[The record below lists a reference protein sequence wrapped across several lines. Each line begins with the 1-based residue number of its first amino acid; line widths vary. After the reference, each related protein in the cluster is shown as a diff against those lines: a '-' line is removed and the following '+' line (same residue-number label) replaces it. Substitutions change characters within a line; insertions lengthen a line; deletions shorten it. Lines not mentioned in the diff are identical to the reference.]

1 MKRIQAGMY
10 YTILLVVIAGMT
22 GCSQSVPDQTVRT
35 MKALTLNGD
44 SEFLTAGRAEWQPLQ
59 HGSVISIG
67 DTIRTGNEG
76 VVYVEINDGSL
87 LGITPGT
94 QASIVEFSSAMK
106 DPQTLVDLSAGK
118 VFVRVTK
125 ELGKGKFEVR
135 TPVLTGSVVGS
146 KMSVQYIPSL
156 KSADV
161 ACFDGK
167 VDTKIS
173 YEPEENM
180 TACHLIPGVKLS
192 ASSDD
197 EWTVKKCEH
206 PVKVQQLE
214 VQEFSD
220 WEQIYIDIEYM
231 KQTEAANFATQTKEA
246 RFTHTP
252 TPTEVIIPTDT
263 FTPGPSLTPSLTP
276 RATLLPTLVYHS
288 EPLSAAEI
296 ANQGTHSYTKKAT
309 YSGDCSGP
317 ASTTETLTIQFE
329 NGSMSIAGSLTL
341 GKVAENTYQA
351 ENDGD
356 SLSVILSETGFHASG
371 SCVEWDF
378 IRQ

>member
-1 MKRIQAGMY
+1 MKRFRTGVLFL
-10 YTILLVVIAGMT
+10 ILLVVFAGVASCSSTATNQAVRSMT
-22 GCSQSVPDQTVRT
+22 
-35 MKALTLNGD
+35 ALTLHGD
-44 SEFLTAGRAEWQPLQ
+44 SEILPAGKSEWQPLQ
-59 HGSVISIG
+59 HGSVIVIG

-76 VVYVEINDGSL
+76 LVYIEMNDGSL
-87 LGITPGT
+87 LGIAPNSE
-94 QASIVEFSSAMK
+94 ASMVEFSSGMK
-106 DPQTLVDLSAGK
+106 DPQTLVDLTGGK

-125 ELGKGKFEVR
+125 ELGKGRFEVR

-156 KSADV
+156 KTADV

-173 YEPEENM
+173 YDPEENM

-192 ASSDD
+192 ANSDD

-220 WEQIYIDIEYM
+220 WEQMYIDIENM
-231 KQTEAANFATQTKEA
+231 KQTEAAKYATQTKAA

-252 TPTEVIIPTDT
+252 TPTEVISPTDT
-263 FTPGPSLTPSLTP
+263 LTAGPSLTPSLTA
-276 RATLLPTLVYHS
+276 RATLLPTLEYHL

-296 ANQGTHSYTKKAT
+296 ANQGTHTYTKKAT
-309 YSGDCSGP
+309 YSDGCSGP

-356 SLSVILSETGFHASG
+356 SLSIVLRETGFHATG
-371 SCVEWDF
+371 SCVDWDF

>member
-1 MKRIQAGMY
+1 MKKILSGIY
-10 YTILLVVIAGMT
+10 FIILLILFNIIT
-22 GCSQSVPDQTVRT
+22 GCSPTQTGSSSRT
-35 MKALTLNGD
+35 MKALTVYGD
-44 SEFLTAGRAEWQPLQ
+44 SEIQPAGNSTWMPLQ
-59 HGSVISIG
+59 HGSAIQIG
-67 DTIRTGNEG
+67 DTIRTGFEG
-76 VVYVEINDGSL
+76 SVYIEMSDGSL

-94 QASIVEFSSAMK
+94 QASIVEFSSSMK

-125 ELGKGKFEVR
+125 ELGEGKFEVR

-146 KMSVQYIPSL
+146 KMSVKYIPSL

-173 YEPEENM
+173 YDPEENM
-180 TACHLIPGVKLS
+180 IACHLIPGVKLS
-192 ASSDD
+192 ASDDD

-220 WEQIYIDIEYM
+220 WEQMYIDIENM
-231 KQTEAANFATQTKEA
+231 KLTEAAKYSTQTKA
-246 RFTHTP
+246 AKFTHTP
-252 TPTEVIIPTDT
+252 SPTEEIIPTDT
-263 FTPGPSLTPSLTP
+263 YTPGPSLTPSLTP
-276 RATLLPTLVYHS
+276 RATLLPTLIYQA
-288 EPLSAAEI
+288 EPLTAAET
-296 ANQGTHSYTKKAT
+296 ANQGTHTYTKKAT
-309 YSGDCSGP
+309 YSDGCKGP
-317 ASTTETLTIQFE
+317 ASATETLTIQFE
-329 NGSMSIAGSLTL
+329 NGTMSIAGSLTL
-341 GKVAENTYQA
+341 GKVADNTYQA

-356 SLSVILSETGFHASG
+356 ALTVTLNGSGFHASG
-371 SCVEWDF
+371 SCVEWEF

>member
-1 MKRIQAGMY
+1 MKKIQSGIFFIIMLFLFH
-10 YTILLVVIAGMT
+10 IIAG
-22 GCSQSVPDQTVRT
+22 CSPSQTDSSSRT
-35 MKALTLNGD
+35 MKALTVHGD
-44 SEFLTAGRAEWQPLQ
+44 SEILPAGNSTWMPLQ
-59 HGSVISIG
+59 HGSAIQIG
-67 DTIRTGNEG
+67 DTIRTGFEG
-76 VVYVEINDGSL
+76 SVYIEMSDGSL

-94 QASIVEFSSAMK
+94 QASIVEFSSSMK

-125 ELGKGKFEVR
+125 ALGEGKFEVR

-173 YEPEENM
+173 YDPEENM

-192 ASSDD
+192 ASDDD

-220 WEQIYIDIEYM
+220 WEQMYLDIENM
-231 KQTEAANFATQTKEA
+231 KQTEAAKHATQTKA
-246 RFTHTP
+246 AKFTHTP
-252 TPTEVIIPTDT
+252 TPTELILPTET

-276 RATLLPTLVYHS
+276 RATLLPTLVYQS
-288 EPLSAAEI
+288 EPLSAAEM
-296 ANQGTHSYTKKAT
+296 ANQGTHTFTRKAT
-309 YSGDCSGP
+309 YSGECSGP
-317 ASTTETLTIQFE
+317 ASTTESLTIKFE
-329 NGSMSIAGSLTL
+329 NGTMSIAGSLTL

-356 SLSVILSETGFHASG
+356 PLTVTLNGSGFHASG
-371 SCVEWDF
+371 SCVEWEF
-378 IRQ
+378 LRN